1 MSERAALVTL
11 CTKLALPTVGSLS
24 VLRKRASDAL
34 LTKALVDLE
43 KSAPSPEP
51 PAKKPRR
58 ANPWLEFVKEE
69 KPRLLA
75 AGWKKGTVLTEL
87 RRLWHEKKDKASDTD
102 TMPLLLTYV
111 SDATEDSSE
120 NSSENAEDTEEE
132 EEEEASMD
140 KLIEALYQWPVT
152 SLSAELALHGHPI
165 SGSKP
170 ELVSRLA
177 TAMLGA

>member
-24 VLRKRASDAL
+24 ALRKRASDAL

-75 AGWKKGTVLTEL
+75 EGWKKGTVLTEL

-111 SDATEDSSE
+111 SDSIED
-120 NSSENAEDTEEE
+120 SSENAEDTEEE

-165 SGSKP
+165 SGSKS